1 MIARRAIEFSV
12 MTLAVLAAIGL
23 ESGYANARNYN
34 AWERELQRGHINR
47 MELQMHKHRRR
58 HQQQE
63 MHENQRR
70 VQEIFNR
77 SMDEML
83 ARKRMRR
90 AY

>member
-12 MTLAVLAAIGL
+12 MTLAILAAIGL
-23 ESGYANARNYN
+23 GSGYANARNDY
-34 AWERELQRGHINR
+34 AWERGLQRGQINR
-47 MELQMHKHRRR
+47 MELQMQKHRHR

-63 MHENQRR
+63 MYQNQRR

-90 AY
+90 AH

>member
-12 MTLAVLAAIGL
+12 MTLAILATIGL
-23 ESGYANARNYN
+23 GSGYANARNYN

-47 MELQMHKHRRR
+47 MELQMQEHRRR
-58 HQQQE
+58 RQQQE
-63 MHENQRR
+63 ISENQRR
-70 VQEIFNR
+70 AQEIFNR